1 MRAAPAGEP
10 PFLKLAGIG
19 KVFPGVIANE
29 DVSIDFRRGEIHA
42 LLGENG
48 AGKSTLMNVVT
59 GLYQPDSGEM
69 ILDGYGVAF
78 AGPPAAIAAGIGMVH
93 QHFKL
98 VPRFTVAENLA
109 LGWSETPGWVAPGAI
124 GAKARALSERFGLA
138 IRADARIDSLSA
150 GEQQRVEIL
159 RVLSRGAKM
168 LILDEPTAVL
178 SPVEVASLFD
188 ALRRF
193 RDDGGSV
200 VIITHKL
207 DEVMAVADRCSVLR
221 AGRLVGTHRITEVTP
236 AVLVGEMIGRP
247 VDLPASYP
255 RRLAPPGAQTPAILR
270 LDRVSVRDEAG
281 VTRLDGVSLSLR
293 AGEVLGIAGVT
304 GNGQPELAAVMTGL
318 ATPDAGEVLLDG
330 IKRTGAG
337 PAAFAGAGIGHVPED
352 RLRSALA
359 PSLGVAENAVLREYR
374 TKPIGGVLAYSAAAA
389 RRFAET
395 LAKAADVRLASATAP
410 IRGLSGGNQQRL
422 VLARE
427 ARIARSVLVASYPA
441 RGLDIGAIAAM
452 RERLAATRDAGV
464 AVVLISE
471 DLDEILA
478 LSDRIAVLHAGRVMD
493 VMERA
498 QAGRDVIGRLMS
510 GHAADAGI
518 AA

>member
-1 MRAAPAGEP
+1 MFAPGEP
-10 PFLKLAGIG
+10 PFLKLSGIG

-69 ILDGYGVAF
+69 ILDGYGVEF

-109 LGWSETPGWVAPGAI
+109 LGWNETPGWVAPGAI
-124 GAKARALSERFGLA
+124 EAKARALSERFGLA

-193 RDDGGSV
+193 RDGGGAV

-221 AGRLVGTHRITEVTP
+221 AGRLVGTHRITDVTP
-236 AVLVGEMIGRP
+236 ALLVGEMIGRP

-255 RRLAPPGAQTPAILR
+255 RARPAPGPDAPAAMVLEA
-270 LDRVSVRDEAG
+270 VSVRDEAG
-281 VTRLDGVSLSLR
+281 VTRLDAVSLVLR

-304 GNGQPELAAVMTGL
+304 GNGQPELAGVMTGL
-318 ATPDAGEVLLDG
+318 VAPFSGRVLLG
-330 IKRTGAG
+330 GA
-337 PAAFAGAGIGHVPED
+337 PAPGADPGAFAAAGVGHVPED

-374 TKPIGGVLAYSAAAA
+374 VKPVGGRLAYNAGAA
-389 RRFAET
+389 RRFAEA
-395 LAKAADVRLASATAP
+395 LAVAANVRLASPTAP

-427 ARIARSVLVASYPA
+427 GRIATSVLVASYPA

-452 RERLAATRDAGV
+452 RERLAAARDGGV
-464 AVVLISE
+464 AVVLVSE

-478 LSDRIAVLHAGRVMD
+478 LSDRIAVLTAGRLMG

-498 QAGRDVIGRLMS
+498 EARRDVIGRLMS
-510 GHAADAGI
+510 GRAADAEI

>member
-1 MRAAPAGEP
+1 MFAPGEP
-10 PFLKLAGIG
+10 PFLKLSGIG

-69 ILDGYGVAF
+69 ILDGYGVEF

-109 LGWSETPGWVAPGAI
+109 LGWNETPGWVAPGAI
-124 GAKARALSERFGLA
+124 EAKARALSERFGLA

-193 RDDGGSV
+193 RDGGGAV

-221 AGRLVGTHRITEVTP
+221 AGRLVGTHRITDVTP
-236 AVLVGEMIGRP
+236 ALLVGEMIGRP

-255 RRLAPPGAQTPAILR
+255 RARPAPGPDAPAAMVLEA
-270 LDRVSVRDEAG
+270 VSVRDEAG
-281 VTRLDGVSLSLR
+281 VTRLDAVSLVLR
-293 AGEVLGIAGVT
+293 AGEVLGIAGV
-304 GNGQPELAAVMTGL
+304 
-318 ATPDAGEVLLDG
+318 
-330 IKRTGAG
+330 
-337 PAAFAGAGIGHVPED
+337 
-352 RLRSALA
+352 
-359 PSLGVAENAVLREYR
+359 
-374 TKPIGGVLAYSAAAA
+374 
-389 RRFAET
+389 
-395 LAKAADVRLASATAP
+395 
-410 IRGLSGGNQQRL
+410 
-422 VLARE
+422 
-427 ARIARSVLVASYPA
+427 
-441 RGLDIGAIAAM
+441 
-452 RERLAATRDAGV
+452 
-464 AVVLISE
+464 
-471 DLDEILA
+471 
-478 LSDRIAVLHAGRVMD
+478 
-493 VMERA
+493 
-498 QAGRDVIGRLMS
+498 
-510 GHAADAGI
+510 
-518 AA
+518 

>member
-1 MRAAPAGEP
+1 MPERSAMRAAPAGEP

-236 AVLVGEMIGRP
+236 AVLVGEMIG
-247 VDLPASYP
+247 
-255 RRLAPPGAQTPAILR
+255 
-270 LDRVSVRDEAG
+270 DRKSV
-281 VTRLDGVSLSLR
+281 V
-293 AGEVLGIAGVT
+293 
-304 GNGQPELAAVMTGL
+304 
-318 ATPDAGEVLLDG
+318 
-330 IKRTGAG
+330 
-337 PAAFAGAGIGHVPED
+337 
-352 RLRSALA
+352 
-359 PSLGVAENAVLREYR
+359 
-374 TKPIGGVLAYSAAAA
+374 
-389 RRFAET
+389 
-395 LAKAADVRLASATAP
+395 
-410 IRGLSGGNQQRL
+410 
-422 VLARE
+422 
-427 ARIARSVLVASYPA
+427 
-441 RGLDIGAIAAM
+441 
-452 RERLAATRDAGV
+452 
-464 AVVLISE
+464 
-471 DLDEILA
+471 
-478 LSDRIAVLHAGRVMD
+478 
-493 VMERA
+493 
-498 QAGRDVIGRLMS
+498 
-510 GHAADAGI
+510 
-518 AA
+518 